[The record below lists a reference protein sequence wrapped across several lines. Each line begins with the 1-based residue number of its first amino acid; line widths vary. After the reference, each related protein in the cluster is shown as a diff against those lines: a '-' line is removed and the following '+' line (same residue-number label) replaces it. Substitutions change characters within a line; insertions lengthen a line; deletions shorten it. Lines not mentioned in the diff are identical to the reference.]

1 MQLLWREVLLGKS
14 AWKKTVRLA
23 HIVATQHQNNEELI
37 NLRCDRGAQIVRK
50 IGLAENVANAV
61 CHLDEH
67 WDGSGYP
74 NRFKKSNIPLLSRL
88 MGVAQHLDAFCMEKG
103 TQVAIDTMLDR
114 SGRWFDPTI
123 TRVAH
128 ALHQSGDLWN
138 LCTPGADVTSAHQA
152 VLDQEPDSPL
162 GFETVP
168 IDQICEAFADV
179 VDAKSPFTFRH
190 SHHVKDIALAIGTT
204 MGLPSARL
212 QMLRRAALLHDIGK
226 LSVPNSILDKPGNLT
241 ETEFQVIASHSRLSR
256 EILGRISAFDE
267 IAVIAGNHHE
277 KLDGSGYPNHLLGE
291 QLPFE
296 SRLIAVA
303 DVYGA
308 LSEIVPIGKHW
319 IRPRYSPS

>member
-1 MQLLWREVLLGKS
+1 
-14 AWKKTVRLA
+14 
-23 HIVATQHQNNEELI
+23 
-37 NLRCDRGAQIVRK
+37 
-50 IGLAENVANAV
+50 
-61 CHLDEH
+61 
-67 WDGSGYP
+67 
-74 NRFKKSNIPLLSRL
+74 
-88 MGVAQHLDAFCMEKG
+88 
-103 TQVAIDTMLDR
+103 
-114 SGRWFDPTI
+114 
-123 TRVAH
+123 
-128 ALHQSGDLWN
+128 
-138 LCTPGADVTSAHQA
+138 
-152 VLDQEPDSPL
+152 
-162 GFETVP
+162 
-168 IDQICEAFADV
+168 
-179 VDAKSPFTFRH
+179 
-190 SHHVKDIALAIGTT
+190 VKDIALAIGTT

-308 LSEIVPIGKHW
+308 LSEDRPYRKTLDSTEIQSIMTRLVPGKLDSTCFDALEAALDEASLCQSSTPHAPPPQTLS
-319 IRPRYSPS
+319 ITTPAILCSLPC